1 MSARFSSTLKAA
13 TAALALMI
21 LGAAVPG
28 AVTPAEAK
36 KGFHGHGHARHI
48 FIGHFPR
55 RHFYGPRF
63 YYSGG
68 YGDCYGLKRKAFRTG
83 SPYWWARYRDCRGY

>member
-1 MSARFSSTLKAA
+1 MSANFSTTLKAA
-13 TAALALMI
+13 TAALALTI

-36 KGFHGHGHARHI
+36 KGFKGHGHHF

-55 RHFYGPRF
+55 RHFYGPRYHF
-63 YYSGG
+63 AG
-68 YGDCYGLKRKAFRTG
+68 YGDCYGLKRKAFATG